1 MNSSQYTFYI
11 GKTKKPFLVH
21 AAAIADHS
29 PALNALIYGPT
40 LEANTKSVTL
50 DDMAEADFIRFCQF
64 AYAGDYNPPP
74 PALVQAATISTG
86 SEWAN
91 TNRRDD
97 FMDSSV
103 HSVLPCEELPEP
115 TYCCEFNRNA
125 RNRRRKASF
134 NNISFTPEQSRELFV
149 DSCKPVPNR
158 CMIEDYT
165 PVFLAHARL
174 YVFADKYGITTLK
187 VLCLQKLHQ
196 TLVKFTLYTARIGD
210 ILELTRYAFSD
221 DNTPDRKDVVDDLRR
236 VVFKYMVSE
245 LDTIRKSEDFISLLE
260 EGGPFARDLC
270 VYLLNER
277 DRKSVV

>member
-1 MNSSQYTFYI
+1 M
-11 GKTKKPFLVH
+11 H

-29 PALNALIYGPT
+29 PALSALVYGPM
-40 LEANTKSVTL
+40 LEANTQSVTL

-74 PALVQAATISTG
+74 PALVKAATITARP
-86 SEWAN
+86 EWAN

-97 FMDSSV
+97 FMKSPELSAVPYEESSK
-103 HSVLPCEELPEP
+103 P
-115 TYCCEFNRNA
+115 TYCCEFDRNA
-125 RNRRRKASF
+125 RNQRRKASF
-134 NNISFTPEQSRELFV
+134 NNISFAPEQSRELFV
-149 DSCKPVPNR
+149 DSCKPVPNS
-158 CMIEDYT
+158 CTIEDYT

-210 ILELTRYAFSD
+210 IVELARYAFSD
-221 DNTPDRKDVVDDLRR
+221 DNTPDRKDGVDDLRR

-260 EGGPFARDLC
+260 ECGPFARDLC

-277 DRKSVV
+277 E